1 MMGVKQKEQK
11 LFYNFSLLS
20 RIPKDHFLRK
30 LDESVD
36 FGFIYNLA
44 KPYYSYTGQPGIDPV
59 VLLKMMLIGYLY
71 NITSER
77 KLAQELSVNLAFM
90 YFLGYDIDEETP
102 NHSVLSKARRRFGN
116 RIFERFFE
124 IVVEKCKEHGLIQA
138 EKAFVDSTLI
148 PANASLS
155 SIVDCDEKIVL
166 RRSPKEYLKV
176 VDELNPVESED
187 KKEQMEEKP
196 KLQTNQV
203 SYSKTDPEASIVK
216 HHNKSPQLAYK
227 QHISVD
233 NGPARIITA
242 CVTTP
247 AAVADEH
254 KLPYLISKADETHNI
269 LPKEVGADTKYG
281 TADNYRF
288 LLESQM
294 KPSISHHG
302 GKNATGLLTKDNF
315 IYDREK
321 DQYTCPQGKI
331 LENSGFS
338 KQQRHYVYRTNPKAC
353 KACKFLKECTNSP
366 RGRSI
371 TRHINESFLEQ
382 AKEHL
387 KTPQAKVTINQR
399 GEYVE
404 NVFACEKKDLG
415 LNKAKFRGLIPVHIQ
430 SLLTATAYNLKKLVK
445 YSKGF
450 KEKLKTAIDL
460 PILPL
465 AEANM
470 SQLRQK
476 FADSRLVCAVSS
488 FRNSVFSFLNHI
500 FGLFGLRLTYNVT

>member
-20 RIPKDHFLRK
+20 RIPKDHFLCK
-30 LDESVD
+30 LDEAID

-44 KPYYSYTGQPGIDPV
+44 KPYYSHTGQPGIDPA

-116 RIFERFFE
+116 KVFEQFFE
-124 IVVEKCKEHGLIQA
+124 MVVEKCKEQGLIQA
-138 EKAFVDSTLI
+138 EKAFIDSTFI
-148 PANASLS
+148 PANAALT
-155 SIVDCDEKIVL
+155 SIVDCDERIIL
-166 RRSPKEYLKV
+166 RRSPKEYLKTL
-176 VDELNPVESED
+176 DELNPPEPED
-187 KKEQMEEKP
+187 DKEQLKEKT
-196 KLQTNQV
+196 KLQTNQI
-203 SYSKTDPEASIVK
+203 SYSKTDPDASIIRY
-216 HHNKSPQLAYK
+216 HNKPPQLAYK

-233 NGPARIITA
+233 NGPARIITSCA
-242 CVTTP
+242 TTP

-254 KLPYLISKADETHNI
+254 KLPYLISKANESHGI
-269 LPKEVGADTKYG
+269 LPQDIGADTKYG

-288 LLESQM
+288 LSENQI
-294 KPSISHHG
+294 KPSIPHHG

-315 IYDREK
+315 IYDKEK
-321 DQYTCPQGKI
+321 DQYICPEGKI
-331 LENSGFS
+331 LKNNGFML
-338 KQQRHYVYRTNPKAC
+338 QQRHYIYRANSKNC
-353 KACKFLKECTNSP
+353 KACKLLKDCTKSP
-366 RGRSI
+366 TGRSVI
-371 TRHINESFLEQ
+371 RHINESFVEQ

-387 KTPQAKVTINQR
+387 KTIPAKATIAQR

-415 LNKAKFRGLIPVHIQ
+415 LNKAKFRGLISVHIQ
-430 SLLTATAYNLKKLVK
+430 SILTATAYNLKKLVK

-450 KEKLKTAIDL
+450 KEKLKTVIDL
-460 PILPL
+460 PILPIL
-465 AEANM
+465 ERNIA
-470 SQLRQK
+470 QLEEK
-476 FADSRLVCAVSS
+476 LHDSSTVMALSNFKDLIFLFFRNIFGIRLV
-488 FRNSVFSFLNHI
+488 
-500 FGLFGLRLTYNVT
+500 YNVT